1 VTQLE
6 EEQMTHRRLTI
17 ALALTFSALALPAAR
32 ADGGPSPGVTLGW
45 DGLVAPGGAVRY
57 VALPAGAST
66 TLAVISTR
74 TGRVQNFILVPGH
87 WGVPTVAFDG
97 STAGLARDGR
107 TLVLGE
113 QPRGPVLRARSSFAV
128 LSTKLLRLQRVIR
141 LRGDFSFDALS
152 PDARTLYLIQHISPL
167 DLTQYLVRAYDMKS
181 HALLPQVI
189 ADRRS
194 VEKAM
199 AGYPLSRATSE
210 DGSWVFTLYRNDGGR
225 PFIHALDAAKRQA
238 VCIDLPWSK
247 SKSQD
252 RLWKLRFAFS
262 TDRRQLLLAEP
273 HARPAFV
280 IDTRTMRVLR

>member
-113 QPRGPVLRARSSFAV
+113 QPRAARSCA
-128 LSTKLLRLQRVIR
+128 
-141 LRGDFSFDALS
+141 RGAAS
-152 PDARTLYLIQHISPL
+152 PS
-167 DLTQYLVRAYDMKS
+167 S
-181 HALLPQVI
+181 
-189 ADRRS
+189 RRS
-194 VEKAM
+194 SCASS
-199 AGYPLSRATSE
+199 A
-210 DGSWVFTLYRNDGGR
+210 
-225 PFIHALDAAKRQA
+225 
-238 VCIDLPWSK
+238 
-247 SKSQD
+247 
-252 RLWKLRFAFS
+252 
-262 TDRRQLLLAEP
+262 
-273 HARPAFV
+273 
-280 IDTRTMRVLR
+280 